1 MSIKTYRWFSLVCGI
16 LLIIFSFMLFSNPV
30 SGLITVAVFLGIA
43 LLIHGFGELSM
54 YFSLPHGAKSG
65 WLLAGGL
72 VSVIF
77 GFWILTAQ
85 GTLSI
90 SIALPFILGA
100 WILFTGVLKV
110 VSCITLREFSKQ
122 LSTINLI
129 LGIIAI
135 VLGILLLH
143 HPSIGSVIISVV
155 VFVIFLVQG
164 IGCIANFF
172 WCKDLE

>member
-1 MSIKTYRWFSLVCGI
+1 MSIKAYRWFSLVCGI

-72 VSVIF
+72 VSIIF

-90 SIALPFILGA
+90 SVALPFILGA
-100 WILFTGVLKV
+100 WILFTGILKI

-122 LSTINLI
+122 LTTINLI
-129 LGIIAI
+129 LGIIGI
-135 VLGILLLH
+135 VLGIILLH
-143 HPSIGSVIISVV
+143 HPAIGSVIISVV